1 MIPAHFVRSFF
12 LSASLDHLLDAGTAE
27 QILASGAISS
37 NTRAFLPD

>member
-12 LSASLDHLLDAGTAE
+12 LASLDHLLDAGTAE